1 MTLRRRLPGAFVLA
15 QVSCVMLLAGAC
27 ARPKAKTFVD
37 GPPLEMPAPPARDF
51 EANEAEPPE
60 PVPLPAEPAR
70 NTPPRARPAPPARE
84 LPRPADPPKPEAPKP
99 SETVSEP
106 EPPKAEDPPKP
117 PTTLQ
122 TTPAEAQG
130 EVERNIRLTLAR
142 ALSDLSRVDYGRL
155 NRDARTQYDT
165 AKSFIRDADLAV
177 KAKNLVYAKSLADK
191 AATLAVQ
198 LSGK

>member
-1 MTLRRRLPGAFVLA
+1 VLA
-15 QVSCVMLLAGAC
+15 QVWWLVFLGGAC
-27 ARPKAKTFVD
+27 ARPKAKTIVE
-37 GPPLEMPAPPARDF
+37 GPPLEMPAPPPRDI
-51 EANEAEPPE
+51 EANESEPPE

-70 NTPPRARPAPPARE
+70 NTPPRTRPTPPARE
-84 LPRPADPPKPEAPKP
+84 PRAAEPPRPEAPKP
-99 SETVSEP
+99 EP
-106 EPPKAEDPPKP
+106 VTEAEAPKVEDPPKP

-122 TTPAEAQG
+122 TTPAEAQE
-130 EVERNIRLTLAR
+130 EVERNIRSTLTR
-142 ALSDLSRVDYGRL
+142 AQNDLSRIDYARL

-177 KAKNLVYAKSLADK
+177 KSKNLVYAKSLADK